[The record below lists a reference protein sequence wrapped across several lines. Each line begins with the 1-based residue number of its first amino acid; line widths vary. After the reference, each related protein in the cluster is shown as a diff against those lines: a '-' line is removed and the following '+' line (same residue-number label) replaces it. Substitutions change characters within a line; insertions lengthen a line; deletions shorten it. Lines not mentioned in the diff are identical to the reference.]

1 MKNLVAFRGRSL
13 TLKYSVDETSA
24 EILERALDLQER
36 GWLGPPAV
44 CVEGVVIY
52 RWIDAVA
59 AEVAGY
65 EPVIHTIYLPSGDL
79 ADEFRG
85 ELEQGGGQWE
95 LEYSTRLLRRHGVI
109 SDEDVQVLIANIAAY
124 QWADIDCTPYHR
136 LRWDICYHDS
146 DYKRHI
152 GLLWHPVPETSRSVL
167 AEALAMRRANSWLGA
182 PALRIGDHIRLGYRR
197 AVAASLAGVN
207 PQVYHLQID
216 TAKPEAREI
225 YQELI
230 DKGITPGDIVYYIDR
245 LLQLEALADPQ
256 VLQVAK
262 AWAEKQG
269 GYLC

>member
-207 PQVYHLQID
+207 PQVYSPAGRYLQNQRLGKSI
-216 TAKPEAREI
+216 R
-225 YQELI
+225 ELI
-230 DKGITPGDIVYYIDR
+230 DKGITPGDIITTMTGCAYWR
-245 LLQLEALADPQ
+245 RSRPASLA
-256 VLQVAK
+256 VAK